1 MAALTVE
8 IVTPIASAF
17 KGEAVEVVAPGLLGE
32 FGVLPGHAAMLAV
45 TRAGIVTLR
54 EGQGSKRLVVGAGFA
69 EVGGA
74 NVTLLVESC
83 EAAEKVDKEAAKVAL
98 AAAEQKLAG
107 IALHDP
113 EWELARKQVDLAQ
126 ARTLA

>member
-17 KGEAVEVVAPGLLGE
+17 KGEAVEVVAP
-32 FGVLPGHAAMLAV
+32 LAV

-83 EAAEKVDKEAAKVAL
+83 EAAEKVDKQAATAAL
-98 AAAEQKLAG
+98 ATAEQKLAG
-107 IALHDP
+107 LALHDP
-113 EWELARKQVDLAQ
+113 EWELARKQVDLAR

>member
-1 MAALTVE
+1 
-8 IVTPIASAF
+8 
-17 KGEAVEVVAPGLLGE
+17 VAPGLLGE